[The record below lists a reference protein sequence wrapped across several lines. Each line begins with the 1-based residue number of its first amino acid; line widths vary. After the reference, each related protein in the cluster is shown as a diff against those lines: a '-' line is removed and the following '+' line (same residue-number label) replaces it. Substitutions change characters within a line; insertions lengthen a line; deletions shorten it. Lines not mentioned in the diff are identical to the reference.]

1 MLYEAELYYPETE
14 RPVVRTFEARCH
26 TEASNLILAEVRASR
41 QPGENPIEFAT
52 VSMAVE
58 RDENGEIILNLTK
71 KR

>member
-26 TEASNLILAEVRASR
+26 TEAANMIQAEVRASR
-41 QPGENPIEFAT
+41 QEGNPISHST
-52 VSMAVE
+52 VSVAVE
-58 RDENGEIILNLTK
+58 RDDAGEIVFKTETK